1 MKVPVGIIA
10 VTFICDYIRSED
22 ATWLHADGTT
32 EVSGMASS
40 GQGEAPPEECNTH
53 AHNTN
58 IWSYWEYRLSLDCL
72 LISPASEV
80 A

>member
-40 GQGEAPPEECNTH
+40 GQGEAPPEECKTH
-53 AHNTN
+53 A
-58 IWSYWEYRLSLDCL
+58 
-72 LISPASEV
+72 P
-80 A
+80 

>member
-10 VTFICDYIRSED
+10 VTFICDYIFLEN
-22 ATWLHADGTT
+22 ATFLHADSTT

-53 AHNTN
+53 APKTN
-58 IWSYWEYRLSLDCL
+58 IWSYWEYLLSLDCL

-80 A
+80 V